1 MYYAYFGLGSF
12 FILVFFWEMFE
23 TKLKKKL
30 EGKKTIFLKQKS
42 QVIIDVCL
50 LKLPHVSSHGFTV
63 KPFIHV
69 MIDPSF

>member
-1 MYYAYFGLGSF
+1 M
-12 FILVFFWEMFE
+12 
-23 TKLKKKL
+23 
-30 EGKKTIFLKQKS
+30 QKS

-69 MIDPSF
+69 MIDPSFYFLFLIVNSLFLFFPFQILVLFFQRY